1 VLDWTGTVQVQHR
14 QYIEFEAV
22 SGKTYDV
29 TVQPGA
35 KSSGRSMPCTSDGY
49 DTCQSCVFGQKSCSD
64 IISDG
69 VHTCEQDFCPD
80 CVPYKHLCDAT
91 CGIDCVE
98 DGVAQVNLRVLPPGA
113 TQDVQAVASNDNVG
127 RCKKLSFNAAATGTF
142 KASVYV
148 QIGSGPVVLNVV
160 EVGEAVETSPPL
172 QADGEPH
179 SLSISCRSLSCHY
192 HGDSDFVLDAEA
204 GRAYAFLVEL
214 KDVTQP
220 AVQVKA
226 TFYQAG
232 AAAGAA
238 GFAPVVS
245 GPMGKWTATQ
255 PGHESW
261 AEHFSCT
268 TSASTADGRCS
279 NIPASFGIY
288 PGGDEFP
295 RLLTGTW
302 VAPASG
308 AVLLQLTM
316 NCDVPFWADVQ
327 LSGCDADNY
336 HGVPGQYGCDDP
348 NAGFIESDIN
358 ENNGMCESELLLTV
372 TPGAYF
378 DRSLAVAT
386 EPSLGLAKQTDTIV
400 VSKAEIER
408 QAAATWE
415 SSHGAGRRLQ
425 MDGEGRHPP
434 SLDDMLVP
442 GSPANQ
448 ILVDLFTAQQ
458 QPSVIYPVSF
468 AQGDVDGGRRQLQ
481 HQADRLII
489 EMETH
494 APTPMDANAAQQR
507 LEVRVSPH
515 GIGSCDLVSR
525 TNAVNVEC
533 CDEPTED
540 CSSGIPTSCNIG
552 CARVVLPFF
561 EDCSTALGKHASD
574 FDDVVALC
582 RAELSPSASQG
593 GRRRVQSDGGCG
605 GGGCHAKQICGLGS
619 TAKECT
625 ESGQTTQSSQIVLP
639 RTDVEA
645 ILREQFDATLDEAL
659 VSGTEANAR
668 LASIFTHMQAP
679 LDIEPTLFNA
689 GEFGG
694 GHRRQ
699 MQHGGDQLHVTIDTH
714 AATASDAASG
724 VEELAA
730 RLHGTV
736 VGQ

>member
-1 VLDWTGTVQVQHR
+1 MLDWTGTVQVQHR
-14 QYIEFEAV
+14 QFIEFEAV

-35 KSSGRSMPCTSDGY
+35 NPSGQSVPCTSDGY

-69 VHTCEQDFCPD
+69 LQTCEQDFCPD
-80 CVPYKHLCDAT
+80 CMPYQHLCDAT
-91 CGIDCVE
+91 CGINCVE
-98 DGVAQVNLRVLPPGA
+98 DGVEQVILRVLPPGA
-113 TQDVQAVASNDNVG
+113 TQDVQAVASDDNIG
-127 RCKKLSFNAAATGTF
+127 NYKTLSFNAAATGTF

-160 EVGEAVETSPPL
+160 EVGDAVETSPRL
-172 QADGEPH
+172 QADGEPQP
-179 SLSISCRSLSCHY
+179 LSISCRSLSCHY
-192 HGDSDFVLDAEA
+192 QGDSDLVLDVEA

-214 KDVTQP
+214 KDRRQP

-261 AEHFSCT
+261 AEHFGCT
-268 TSASTADGRCS
+268 TSASTTVGRCA

-308 AVLLQLTM
+308 AVLLQLTI

-336 HGVPGQYGCDDP
+336 HGVPGHYGCDESYSGDL
-348 NAGFIESDIN
+348 ESDIGY
-358 ENNGMCESELLLTV
+358 GMCKSELLLTV

-378 DRSLAVAT
+378 DQSLAVAT
-386 EPSLGLAKQTDTIV
+386 EPSFGIAKRTDTIV
-400 VSKAEIER
+400 VSKVEIER
-408 QAAATWE
+408 QAAAAWE
-415 SSHGAGRRLQ
+415 STHNAGRRLQ
-425 MDGEGRHPP
+425 TDGGETHPP

-442 GSPANQ
+442 DTPANQ

-458 QPSVIYPVSF
+458 QPSVVYPVLF
-468 AQGDVDGGRRQLQ
+468 AQSDGDGGRRQLQ
-481 HQADRLII
+481 HQGDHVFVEI
-489 EMETH
+489 ETH
-494 APTPMDANAAQQR
+494 APTSVDANAAQQR
-507 LEVRVSPH
+507 LELRVLPH
-515 GIGSCDLVSR
+515 GIGSCDLVPR
-525 TNAVNVEC
+525 TNAVNMEC

-540 CSSGIPTSCNIG
+540 CSSGLPATCNIG
-552 CARVVLPFF
+552 CAGVVLPFF
-561 EDCSTALGKHASD
+561 EDCSIALGKHAAD

-582 RAELSPSASQG
+582 RAELSPGASQG
-593 GRRRVQSDGGCG
+593 GRRRVQIDGRCS
-605 GGGCHAKQICGLGS
+605 GGCHAKQICGLGS

-625 ESGQTTQSSQIVLP
+625 ESGQTTQSSQIALP

-645 ILREQFDATLDEAL
+645 ILREHFDTTLDEAL
-659 VSGTEANAR
+659 VSGTEANAK
-668 LASIFTHMQAP
+668 LASIFTDMQAP
-679 LDIEPTLFNA
+679 LDIEPTLFSA
-689 GEFGG
+689 GIPGG

-699 MQHGGDQLHVTIDTH
+699 MQLEGDELHVTIETH

-724 VEELAA
+724 VHELAA

-736 VGQ
+736 VER